1 METSVLDVR
10 WRPDGALAC
19 AWVRIPDGSWLGVE
33 PAATRD
39 APWGLA
45 DRLWRARGAPG
56 AGAAIP
62 ADAVALSVLEA
73 LDWPRI
79 DRIPVLAEPGRL
91 PPGGGAA
98 VLNLLAT
105 LAARQGAA
113 ALPYRGPYPGER
125 LFLTLL
131 EAFRYVPAGVDDPL
145 AAFVAGALAWAPA
158 PFEPRFVADDLYV
171 QWRGRIEKVVRRGV
185 AYYRPDWQ
193 GVRRHAPRRVR
204 DAPDGVR
211 CGLWALGR
219 SLEDH
224 LLLAPDG
231 SLVRALEPPAPRG
244 VARAA
249 APRVWAGVAA
259 VVAAQ
264 SAPPL
269 APFVR
274 RAAEALTLEWGPVP
288 GDLARTDGGR
298 ARVDGRVLTAL
309 GDALAEAPDRT
320 ARVAAALTALAEI
333 AALVGD
339 ALRARAQAALAALP
353 PERQAAALE
362 APAGTGGAREIV
374 EGVEALLAEA
384 GAAA

>member
-309 GDALAEAPDRT
+309 GDAL
-320 ARVAAALTALAEI
+320 
-333 AALVGD
+333 
-339 ALRARAQAALAALP
+339 RARAQAALAALP